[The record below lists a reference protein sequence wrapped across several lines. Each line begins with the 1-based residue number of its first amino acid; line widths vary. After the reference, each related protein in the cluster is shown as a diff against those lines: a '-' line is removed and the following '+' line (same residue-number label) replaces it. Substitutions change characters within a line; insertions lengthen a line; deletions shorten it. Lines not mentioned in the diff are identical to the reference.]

1 MPTNAGAGK
10 DGDAAHGNDED
21 AQNGGGTE
29 SERARRLAALLP
41 LWAEILIGVYL
52 VLVAVFVLDTMIVN
66 WRAASAD
73 AITLCDQA
81 AKAQD
86 SDSATGVLAKTLG
99 INCQVKEVPLM
110 TVRLLF
116 WHVELSREEILLLL
130 VSLAGVV
137 GAQVHALRSY
147 MWYLGNRL
155 FVRSWV
161 AWYLVRPFV
170 GALLGL
176 LVYVV
181 FRAGFLATS
190 PAESLNPY
198 GFVAIAG
205 LVGLFAEQALGKL
218 KDTAETLLSKPPK
231 GKNHAPADENGGD
244 EDGEE
249 QEDRQGRR

>member
-1 MPTNAGAGK
+1 MANNAK
-10 DGDAAHGNDED
+10 NDNEIAPAD
-21 AQNGGGTE
+21 DEGAQNGDGKV
-29 SERARRLAALLP
+29 SERARKLAAVLP

-52 VLVAVFVLDTMIVN
+52 VLVAVFVLDTIIVN
-66 WRAASAD
+66 WRAASTD
-73 AITLCDQA
+73 AVTLCAQA
-81 AKAQD
+81 AAAQD
-86 SDSATGVLAKTLG
+86 SENAANVLSKTLG
-99 INCQVKEVPLM
+99 IDCQVKEVPLM
-110 TVRLLF
+110 AVRLLF
-116 WHVELSREEILLLL
+116 WHVALSREETLLLL
-130 VSLAGVV
+130 VSFAGVI

-170 GALLGL
+170 GALLGV
-176 LVYVV
+176 LVYVI

-231 GKNHAPADENGGD
+231 GKNHAPQDRNGDDEGG
-244 EDGEE
+244 EDG
-249 QEDRQGRR
+249 QEHEHR